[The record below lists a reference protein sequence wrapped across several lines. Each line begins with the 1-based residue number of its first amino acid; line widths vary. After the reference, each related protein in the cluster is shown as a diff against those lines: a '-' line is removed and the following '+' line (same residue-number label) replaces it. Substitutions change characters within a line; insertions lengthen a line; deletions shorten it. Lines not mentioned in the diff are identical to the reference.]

1 MPKKKK
7 EKVPSYEPPPPLLSP
22 ARGRLGTPPTVE
34 DGRWNSLVMDSKV
47 LPVFCGVLHGP
58 GWTEP
63 PKSAA
68 ADGEEKKPAK
78 KKTAKKKAGSKGER
92 PKTTGGVNWDKFDK
106 SYLVNTYTVGLPSPP
121 WSKPTEERCGSQEV
135 V

>member
-7 EKVPSYEPPPPLLSP
+7 DKVPGYEPPPLLLSP

-47 LPVFCGVLHGP
+47 LPIFCGVLHGP
-58 GWTEP
+58 GWTDP
-63 PKSAA
+63 AKGVAAPGDKKPGKKKS
-68 ADGEEKKPAK
+68 PAK
-78 KKTAKKKAGSKGER
+78 KKADKKSPAKDDNR
-92 PKTTGGVNWDKFDK
+92 PRTTGFKWDEFDK

-121 WSKPTEERCGSQEV
+121 WSKPSEER
-135 V
+135 